1 MNAYLVALV
10 TVPSMDVGRD
20 VARALLDRK
29 LAACVNVLP
38 SISSFYTWEDEI
50 CIDEE
55 LLLIVKTTESAF
67 DELTSTVKEIHPYD
81 VPEII
86 ALPIAAG
93 SKDYLDWIREV
104 VRARREEALN

>member
-10 TVPSMDVGRD
+10 TVPSKDVGRD

-29 LAACVNVLP
+29 TAACVNIVP
-38 SISSFYTWEDEI
+38 SISSFYTWEGEV
-50 CIDEE
+50 CVDEE
-55 LLLIVKTTESAF
+55 LLLIIKTTESAF
-67 DELTSTVKEIHPYD
+67 DELASTVEDIHPYD

-93 SKDYLDWIREV
+93 SKDYLDWIQKV
-104 VRARREEALN
+104 VRA